1 MPADFGK
8 LIARKRRQ
16 TARLFCRQKRH
27 YFALSIEP
35 LASLT
40 ISNISVVSR

>member
-16 TARLFCRQKRH
+16 TAKTF
-27 YFALSIEP
+27 FASKTGVFLGSQLNLRP
-35 LASLT
+35 Y
-40 ISNISVVSR
+40 